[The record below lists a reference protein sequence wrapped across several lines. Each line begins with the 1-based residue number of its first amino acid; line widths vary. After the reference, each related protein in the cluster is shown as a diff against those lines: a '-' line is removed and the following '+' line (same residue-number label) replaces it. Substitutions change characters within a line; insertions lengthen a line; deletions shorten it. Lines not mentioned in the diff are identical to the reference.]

1 MLINVDNPQRAHDEF
16 QHHLDVWEQ
25 KFFIKL
31 VPVLTAAVRLQVNT
45 GSQRAKAYV
54 EQRATPLLVQ
64 QLSGL
69 YRAAWHQVADAQ
81 AALEARERRWH
92 APRPLAYTKEAS
104 FTEPSISEFMT
115 AQLGR
120 IRSYAASRIK
130 EISQT
135 LTDYIRQL
143 VFDKVQTGRSNDV
156 IAREIRARAP
166 EIGRVRAATIARTET
181 HGAALAGIEQSMK
194 AKRIR
199 VKKKTW
205 WSAQDDRVRA
215 THVAVHGVTIPVDE
229 KFTVG
234 DSEMER
240 PGDPEGSA
248 EEVINCRCSIL
259 YTTETSNPL

>member
-1 MLINVDNPQRAHDEF
+1 MLINVASPQKAHDEF
-16 QHHLDVWEQ
+16 QRHLDVWEQ
-25 KFFIKL
+25 KFFVKL
-31 VPVLTAAVRLQVNT
+31 MPVLTAAVRLQVNT

-54 EQRATPLLVQ
+54 EQRATPILVQ
-64 QLSGL
+64 QINGL
-69 YRAAWHQVADAQ
+69 YRSAWHQVTEAQ
-81 AALEARERRWH
+81 EWLEAQDRKAARGR
-92 APRPLAYTKEAS
+92 LVYKES
-104 FTEPSISEFMT
+104 TFTEPSISDFM
-115 AQLGR
+115 ASQLGR

-143 VFDKVQTGRSNDV
+143 IFDKVQTGRSNDE

-181 HGAALAGIEQSMK
+181 HGAALAGIEKSMK

-205 WSAQDDRVRA
+205 WSAQDSRVRA
-215 THVAVHGVTIPVDE
+215 THVAVHGTTIPVDE
-229 KFTVG
+229 KFQVG

-248 EEVINCRCSIL
+248 EEVINCRCSVL